1 MFKIG
6 VIYKLTSPKGKC
18 YVGQSWN
25 YKHRWVCYKNLYVKG
40 QVKLERALKK
50 YGPEN
55 FKYEI
60 IDKTDNQETLDQ
72 KEIHYIKFF
81 DCIKNGYN
89 CKKTKDK
96 ISKIKRGKRLGP
108 HTQEHKKKISEGLEK
123 FYLQTEW
130 RPNNWKGKKHTEKT
144 KELMSFSKS
153 KLWIV
158 TSSLGESF
166 VIYNLKKFCNEK
178 KIHYSNLCQVAKG
191 NRKTS
196 HGWKCRRYS

>member
-89 CKKTKDK
+89 CKEGGGGGRHSEESKQRMRDA
-96 ISKIKRGKRLGP
+96 IKIKR
-108 HTQEHKKKISEGLEK
+108 
-123 FYLQTEW
+123 
-130 RPNNWKGKKHTEKT
+130 KGK
-144 KELMSFSKS
+144 
-153 KLWIV
+153 
-158 TSSLGESF
+158 
-166 VIYNLKKFCNEK
+166 
-178 KIHYSNLCQVAKG
+178 CQ
-191 NRKTS
+191 
-196 HGWKCRRYS
+196 